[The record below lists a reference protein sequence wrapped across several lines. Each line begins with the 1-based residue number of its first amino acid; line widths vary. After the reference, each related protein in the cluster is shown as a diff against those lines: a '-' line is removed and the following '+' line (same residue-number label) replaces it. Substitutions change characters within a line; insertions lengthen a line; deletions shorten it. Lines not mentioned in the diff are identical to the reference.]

1 MIEDLDFETYLYISK
16 DKFQIFVL
24 NKKKLQNLY
33 SQELKIDHQ
42 FDFKDLNILLNFLD
56 KNIYKIEKLIG
67 NFIKNIILIVENEK
81 NLKVNMCVKKKN
93 YETSLK
99 QKSFGSNLNELKDL
113 FKKNYQEQSIMHMC
127 IVNYIFDGKSYS
139 SFNSELINDYFCI
152 EVSFIAID
160 NKLVFAFNNVLE
172 KYQIKIEKY
181 MCGNYINNFV
191 GNADDEISIIANKL
205 RNGLNINEI
214 TFAPK
219 RKENKGFFEKFFQ
232 LFS

>member
-24 NKKKLQNLY
+24 NKKKLKNLY

-81 NLKVNMCVKKKN
+81 NLKINIGIKKS

-99 QKSFGSNLNELKDL
+99 QKSFSSNLTELKDL
-113 FKKNYQEQSIMHMC
+113 FKKNYQDQTIMHMC
-127 IVNYIFDGKSYS
+127 IINYIIDGKRYS
-139 SFNSELINDYFCI
+139 SFDTKLINDYFCI

-160 NKLVFAFNNVLE
+160 NKLVFALDNVLE
-172 KYQIKIEKY
+172 KYQIKIKQY
-181 MCGNYINNFV
+181 MCGNYINNFI
-191 GNADDEISIIANKL
+191 GDTGDEISIIANKL

-214 TFAPK
+214 TIVPK
-219 RKENKGFFEKFFQ
+219 HKENKGFFEKFFQ

>member
-24 NKKKLQNLY
+24 NKKKLNNLY

-81 NLKVNMCVKKKN
+81 NLKINMGIKKS

-99 QKSFGSNLNELKDL
+99 QKSFSSNLTELKDL
-113 FKKNYQEQSIMHMC
+113 FKKNYQDQTIMHMC
-127 IVNYIFDGKSYS
+127 IINYIIDGKRYS
-139 SFNSELINDYFCI
+139 SFDTKLINDYFCI

-160 NKLVFAFNNVLE
+160 DKLVFAFDNLLE
-172 KYQIKIEKY
+172 KYQIKIKQY
-181 MCGNYINNFV
+181 MCGNYINNFI
-191 GNADDEISIIANKL
+191 GDTGDEISIIANKL

-214 TFAPK
+214 TFVPK
-219 RKENKGFFEKFFQ
+219 HKENMGFFEKFFQ

>member
-24 NKKKLQNLY
+24 NKKKLKNLY

-81 NLKVNMCVKKKN
+81 NLKINIGIKKN
-93 YETSLK
+93 YETSRK
-99 QKSFGSNLNELKDL
+99 QKSFSSNLIELKDL
-113 FKKNYQEQSIMHMC
+113 FKKNYQDQTIMHMC
-127 IVNYIFDGKSYS
+127 IINYIIDGKRYS
-139 SFNSELINDYFCI
+139 SFDTKLINDYFCI

-160 NKLVFAFNNVLE
+160 NKLVFALDNVLE
-172 KYQIKIEKY
+172 KYQIKIKQY
-181 MCGNYINNFV
+181 MCGNYINNFI
-191 GNADDEISIIANKL
+191 GDTGDEISIIANKL

-214 TFAPK
+214 TIVPK
-219 RKENKGFFEKFFQ
+219 HKENKGFFEKFFQ

>member
-24 NKKKLQNLY
+24 NKKKLKNLY

-81 NLKVNMCVKKKN
+81 NLKINIGIKKS

-99 QKSFGSNLNELKDL
+99 QKSFSSNLTELKDL
-113 FKKNYQEQSIMHMC
+113 FKKNYQDQTIMHMC
-127 IVNYIFDGKSYS
+127 IINYIIDGKRYS
-139 SFNSELINDYFCI
+139 SFDTKLINNYFCI

-160 NKLVFAFNNVLE
+160 NKLVFAFDNVLE
-172 KYQIKIEKY
+172 KYQIKIKQY
-181 MCGNYINNFV
+181 MCGNYINNFI
-191 GNADDEISIIANKL
+191 GDTGDEISIIANKL

-214 TFAPK
+214 TIVPK
-219 RKENKGFFEKFFQ
+219 HKENKGFFEKFFQ

>member
-16 DKFQIFVL
+16 NKFQIFVL
-24 NKKKLQNLY
+24 NKKKLKNLY
-33 SQELKIDHQ
+33 SQELKIEHQ

-81 NLKVNMCVKKKN
+81 NLKINMGIKKS
-93 YETSLK
+93 YESSMK
-99 QKSFGSNLNELKDL
+99 QKSFSNNLTELKDL
-113 FKKNYQEQSIMHMC
+113 FKKNYQDQTIMHMC
-127 IVNYIFDGKSYS
+127 IINYIIDGKRYS
-139 SFNSELINDYFCI
+139 SFDTKLINDYFCI

-160 NKLVFAFNNVLE
+160 NKLVFAFDNVLE
-172 KYQIKIEKY
+172 KYQIKIKKY
-181 MCGNYINNFV
+181 MCGNYINNFI
-191 GNADDEISIIANKL
+191 GDTGDEISIIANKL

-214 TFAPK
+214 TIVPK
-219 RKENKGFFEKFFQ
+219 HKENKGFFEKFFQ

>member
-24 NKKKLQNLY
+24 NKKKLKNLY

-81 NLKVNMCVKKKN
+81 NLKINMGIKKS

-99 QKSFGSNLNELKDL
+99 QKSFSSNLTELKDL
-113 FKKNYQEQSIMHMC
+113 FKKNYQDQSIMHMC
-127 IVNYIFDGKSYS
+127 IINYIIDGKRYS
-139 SFNSELINDYFCI
+139 SFDTKLINDYFCI

-160 NKLVFAFNNVLE
+160 NKLVFAFDNVLE
-172 KYQIKIEKY
+172 KYQIKIKQY
-181 MCGNYINNFV
+181 MCGNYINNFI
-191 GNADDEISIIANKL
+191 GDAGDEISIIANKL

-214 TFAPK
+214 TIVPK
-219 RKENKGFFEKFFQ
+219 HKENKGFFEKFFQ

>member
-24 NKKKLQNLY
+24 NKKKLKNLY

-42 FDFKDLNILLNFLD
+42 FDFNDLNILLNFLD

-81 NLKVNMCVKKKN
+81 NLKINMSIKKS

-99 QKSFGSNLNELKDL
+99 QKSFSSNLTELKDL
-113 FKKNYQEQSIMHMC
+113 FKKNYQDQTIMHMC
-127 IVNYIFDGKSYS
+127 IINYIIDGKRYS
-139 SFNSELINDYFCI
+139 SFDTKLINDYFCI

-160 NKLVFAFNNVLE
+160 NKLVLAFDNVLE
-172 KYQIKIEKY
+172 KYQIKIKQY
-181 MCGNYINNFV
+181 MCGNYINNFI
-191 GNADDEISIIANKL
+191 GDTGDEISIIANKL

-214 TFAPK
+214 TIVPK
-219 RKENKGFFEKFFQ
+219 HKENKGFFEKFFQ

>member
-24 NKKKLQNLY
+24 NKKKLKNLY

-81 NLKVNMCVKKKN
+81 NLKINMGIKKN

-99 QKSFGSNLNELKDL
+99 QKSFSSNLTELKDL
-113 FKKNYQEQSIMHMC
+113 FKKNYQDQTIMHMC
-127 IVNYIFDGKSYS
+127 IINYIIDGKRYS
-139 SFNSELINDYFCI
+139 SFDTKLINDYFCI

-160 NKLVFAFNNVLE
+160 NKLVFAFDNVLE
-172 KYQIKIEKY
+172 KYQIKIKQY
-181 MCGNYINNFV
+181 MCGNYINNFI
-191 GNADDEISIIANKL
+191 GDTGDEISIIANKL

-214 TFAPK
+214 IIVAK
-219 RKENKGFFEKFFQ
+219 HKENKGFFEKFFQ

>member
-24 NKKKLQNLY
+24 NKKKLKNLY

-81 NLKVNMCVKKKN
+81 NLKINIGIKKN

-99 QKSFGSNLNELKDL
+99 QKSFSSNLTELKDL
-113 FKKNYQEQSIMHMC
+113 FKKNYQDQTIMHMC
-127 IVNYIFDGKSYS
+127 IINYIIDSKRYS
-139 SFNSELINDYFCI
+139 SFDTKQINDYFCI

-160 NKLVFAFNNVLE
+160 NKLVFALDNVLE
-172 KYQIKIEKY
+172 KYQIKIKQY
-181 MCGNYINNFV
+181 MCGNYINNFT
-191 GNADDEISIIANKL
+191 GDTGDEISIIANKL

-214 TFAPK
+214 TIVPK
-219 RKENKGFFEKFFQ
+219 HKENKGFFEKFFQ

>member
-24 NKKKLQNLY
+24 NKKKLKNLY

-81 NLKVNMCVKKKN
+81 NLKINMGIKKN

-99 QKSFGSNLNELKDL
+99 QKSFSSNLTELKDL
-113 FKKNYQEQSIMHMC
+113 FKKNYQDQTIMHMC
-127 IVNYIFDGKSYS
+127 IINYIIDGKRYS
-139 SFNSELINDYFCI
+139 SFDTKLINDYFCI

-160 NKLVFAFNNVLE
+160 NKLVFAFDNVLE
-172 KYQIKIEKY
+172 KYQIKIKKY
-181 MCGNYINNFV
+181 MCGNYINNFI
-191 GNADDEISIIANKL
+191 GDTGDEISIIANKL

-214 TFAPK
+214 TIVPK
-219 RKENKGFFEKFFQ
+219 HKENKGFFEKFFQ

>member
-24 NKKKLQNLY
+24 NKKKLKNLY

-81 NLKVNMCVKKKN
+81 NLKVNMCAKKKN

-99 QKSFGSNLNELKDL
+99 QKNFESNLTELKDL
-113 FKKNYQEQSIMHMC
+113 FKKNYQDQTIMHMC
-127 IVNYIFDGKSYS
+127 IINYIIDGKRYS
-139 SFNSELINDYFCI
+139 SFDTKLINDYFCI

-160 NKLVFAFNNVLE
+160 NKLVFAFDNVLE
-172 KYQIKIEKY
+172 KYQIKIKQY
-181 MCGNYINNFV
+181 MCGNYINNFI
-191 GNADDEISIIANKL
+191 GDTGDEISIIANKL

-214 TFAPK
+214 TIVPK
-219 RKENKGFFEKFFQ
+219 HKENKGFFEKFFQ

>member
-24 NKKKLQNLY
+24 NKKKLKNLY

-81 NLKVNMCVKKKN
+81 NLKVNMGVKKKN

-99 QKSFGSNLNELKDL
+99 QKSFGSNLSELKDL
-113 FKKNYQEQSIMHMC
+113 FKKNYQDQTIMHMC
-127 IVNYIFDGKSYS
+127 IINYIIDGKRYS
-139 SFNSELINDYFCI
+139 SFDTKLINDYFCI

-160 NKLVFAFNNVLE
+160 NKLVFAFDNVLE
-172 KYQIKIEKY
+172 KYQIKIKQY
-181 MCGNYINNFV
+181 MCGNYINNFI
-191 GNADDEISIIANKL
+191 GDTGDEISIIANKL

-214 TFAPK
+214 TIVPK
-219 RKENKGFFEKFFQ
+219 HKENKGFFEKFFQ

>member
-24 NKKKLQNLY
+24 NKKKLKNLY

-81 NLKVNMCVKKKN
+81 NLKINMGIKKS
-93 YETSLK
+93 YESLLK
-99 QKSFGSNLNELKDL
+99 QKSFSSNLTELKDL
-113 FKKNYQEQSIMHMC
+113 FKKNYQDQTIMHMC
-127 IVNYIFDGKSYS
+127 IINYIIDGKRYS
-139 SFNSELINDYFCI
+139 SFDTKLINDYFCI

-160 NKLVFAFNNVLE
+160 NKLVFAFDNVLE
-172 KYQIKIEKY
+172 KYQIKIKQY
-181 MCGNYINNFV
+181 MCGNYINNFI
-191 GNADDEISIIANKL
+191 GDTGDEISIIANKL

-214 TFAPK
+214 TIVPK
-219 RKENKGFFEKFFQ
+219 HKENKGFFEKFFQ

>member
-24 NKKKLQNLY
+24 NKKKLKNLY

-81 NLKVNMCVKKKN
+81 NLKINMGIKKS
-93 YETSLK
+93 YESSLK
-99 QKSFGSNLNELKDL
+99 QKSFSSNLTELKDL
-113 FKKNYQEQSIMHMC
+113 FKKNYQDQTIMHMC
-127 IVNYIFDGKSYS
+127 IINYIIDGKRYS
-139 SFNSELINDYFCI
+139 SFDTKLINDYFCI

-160 NKLVFAFNNVLE
+160 NKLVFAFDSALE
-172 KYQIKIEKY
+172 KYQIKIKQY
-181 MCGNYINNFV
+181 MCGNYINNFI
-191 GNADDEISIIANKL
+191 GDTGDEISIIANKL

-214 TFAPK
+214 TIVPK
-219 RKENKGFFEKFFQ
+219 HKENKVFFEKFFQ

>member
-24 NKKKLQNLY
+24 NKKKLKNLY

-81 NLKVNMCVKKKN
+81 NLKINIGIKKS
-93 YETSLK
+93 YETALK
-99 QKSFGSNLNELKDL
+99 QKSFSSNLTELKDL
-113 FKKNYQEQSIMHMC
+113 FKKNYQDQTIMHMC
-127 IVNYIFDGKSYS
+127 IINYIIDGKRYS
-139 SFNSELINDYFCI
+139 SFDTKLINDYFCI

-160 NKLVFAFNNVLE
+160 NKLVFALDNLLE
-172 KYQIKIEKY
+172 KYQIKITQY
-181 MCGNYINNFV
+181 MCGNYINNFI
-191 GNADDEISIIANKL
+191 GDTGDEISIIANKL

-214 TFAPK
+214 TIVPK
-219 RKENKGFFEKFFQ
+219 HRENKGFFEKFFQ

>member
-24 NKKKLQNLY
+24 NKKKLKNLY

-81 NLKVNMCVKKKN
+81 SLEINMGIKKS
-93 YETSLK
+93 YESSLK
-99 QKSFGSNLNELKDL
+99 QKSFSSNLTEIKDL
-113 FKKNYQEQSIMHMC
+113 FKKNYQDQTIMHMC
-127 IVNYIFDGKSYS
+127 IINYIIDGKRYS
-139 SFNSELINDYFCI
+139 SFDTKLINDYFCI

-160 NKLVFAFNNVLE
+160 NKLVFAFDNVLE
-172 KYQIKIEKY
+172 KYQIKIKQY
-181 MCGNYINNFV
+181 MCGNYINNFI
-191 GNADDEISIIANKL
+191 GDTGDEISIIANKL

-214 TFAPK
+214 TIVPK
-219 RKENKGFFEKFFQ
+219 HKENKGFFEKFFQ

>member
-24 NKKKLQNLY
+24 NKKKLKNLY
-33 SQELKIDHQ
+33 SQELKIEHQ

-81 NLKVNMCVKKKN
+81 NLKINMGIKKS

-99 QKSFGSNLNELKDL
+99 QKSFSSNLTELKDL
-113 FKKNYQEQSIMHMC
+113 FKKNYQDQTIMHMC
-127 IVNYIFDGKSYS
+127 IINYIIDGKRYS
-139 SFNSELINDYFCI
+139 SFDTKLINDYFCI

-160 NKLVFAFNNVLE
+160 NKLVFALDNVLE
-172 KYQIKIEKY
+172 KYQIKIKQY
-181 MCGNYINNFV
+181 MCGNYINNFI
-191 GNADDEISIIANKL
+191 GDTGDEISIIANKL

-214 TFAPK
+214 TIVPK
-219 RKENKGFFEKFFQ
+219 HKENKGFFEKFFQ

>member
-1 MIEDLDFETYLYISK
+1 MIEDLEFETYLYISK

-24 NKKKLQNLY
+24 NKKKLKNLY

-81 NLKVNMCVKKKN
+81 NLKINMGIKKS

-99 QKSFGSNLNELKDL
+99 QKSFSSNLTELKDL
-113 FKKNYQEQSIMHMC
+113 FKKNYQDQTIMHMC
-127 IVNYIFDGKSYS
+127 IINYIIDGKRYS
-139 SFNSELINDYFCI
+139 SFDTKLINDYFCI

-160 NKLVFAFNNVLE
+160 NKLVFAFDNVLE
-172 KYQIKIEKY
+172 KYQIKIKQY
-181 MCGNYINNFV
+181 MCGNYINNFI
-191 GNADDEISIIANKL
+191 GDTGDEISIIANKL

-214 TFAPK
+214 IIVAK
-219 RKENKGFFEKFFQ
+219 HKENKGFFEKFFQ

>member
-24 NKKKLQNLY
+24 NKKKLKNLY

-42 FDFKDLNILLNFLD
+42 FDFMDLNILLNFLD

-81 NLKVNMCVKKKN
+81 NLKINMGIKKS

-99 QKSFGSNLNELKDL
+99 QKSFSSNLTELKDL
-113 FKKNYQEQSIMHMC
+113 FKKNYQDQTIMHMC
-127 IVNYIFDGKSYS
+127 IINYIIDGKRYS
-139 SFNSELINDYFCI
+139 SFDTKLINDYFCI

-160 NKLVFAFNNVLE
+160 NKLVFALDNVLE
-172 KYQIKIEKY
+172 KYQIKIKQY
-181 MCGNYINNFV
+181 MCGNYINNFI
-191 GNADDEISIIANKL
+191 GDTGDEISIIANKL

-214 TFAPK
+214 TFVPK
-219 RKENKGFFEKFFQ
+219 YKKNKGFFEKFFQ

>member
-1 MIEDLDFETYLYISK
+1 MIAGLDFETYLYISK
-16 DKFQIFVL
+16 NKLQIFVL
-24 NKKKLQNLY
+24 NKQKLKNLY

-67 NFIKNIILIVENEK
+67 NFIKNIILIVENKK
-81 NLKVNMCVKKKN
+81 NLKINMGIKKS

-99 QKSFGSNLNELKDL
+99 QKSFSSNLTELKDL
-113 FKKNYQEQSIMHMC
+113 FKKNYQDQTIMHMC
-127 IVNYIFDGKSYS
+127 IINYIIDGKRYS
-139 SFNSELINDYFCI
+139 SFDTKLINDYFCI

-160 NKLVFAFNNVLE
+160 NKLVFAFDNMLE
-172 KYQIKIEKY
+172 KYQIKIKQY
-181 MCGNYINNFV
+181 MCGNYINNFI
-191 GNADDEISIIANKL
+191 GDTGDEISIIANKL

-214 TFAPK
+214 TIVPK
-219 RKENKGFFEKFFQ
+219 HKENKGFFEKFFQ

>member
-24 NKKKLQNLY
+24 NKKKLKNLY

-81 NLKVNMCVKKKN
+81 NLKINMGIKKS

-99 QKSFGSNLNELKDL
+99 QKSFSSNLTELKDL
-113 FKKNYQEQSIMHMC
+113 FKKNYEDQTIMHMC
-127 IVNYIFDGKSYS
+127 IMNYIIDGKRYS
-139 SFNSELINDYFCI
+139 SFDTKLINDYFCI

-160 NKLVFAFNNVLE
+160 NKLVFALDNVLE
-172 KYQIKIEKY
+172 KYQIKIKQY
-181 MCGNYINNFV
+181 MCGNYINNFI
-191 GNADDEISIIANKL
+191 GDTGDEISIIANKL

-214 TFAPK
+214 TIVPK
-219 RKENKGFFEKFFQ
+219 HKENKGFFEKFFQ

>member
-24 NKKKLQNLY
+24 NKKKLKNLY
-33 SQELKIDHQ
+33 SQVLKIDHQ

-67 NFIKNIILIVENEK
+67 NFIKDIILIVENEK
-81 NLKVNMCVKKKN
+81 NLKINIGIKKS

-99 QKSFGSNLNELKDL
+99 QKSFSSNLTELKDL
-113 FKKNYQEQSIMHMC
+113 FKKNYQDQTIMHMC
-127 IVNYIFDGKSYS
+127 IINYIIDGKRYS
-139 SFNSELINDYFCI
+139 SFDTKLINDYFCI

-160 NKLVFAFNNVLE
+160 NKLVFALDNVLE
-172 KYQIKIEKY
+172 KYQIKIKQY
-181 MCGNYINNFV
+181 MCGNYINNFI
-191 GNADDEISIIANKL
+191 GDTGDEISIIANKL

-214 TFAPK
+214 TIVPK
-219 RKENKGFFEKFFQ
+219 HKENKGFFEKFFQ

>member
-24 NKKKLQNLY
+24 NKKKLKNLY

-81 NLKVNMCVKKKN
+81 NLKINIGIKKS
-93 YETSLK
+93 YEASLK
-99 QKSFGSNLNELKDL
+99 QKSFSSNLTELKDL
-113 FKKNYQEQSIMHMC
+113 FKKNYQDQTIMHMC
-127 IVNYIFDGKSYS
+127 IINYIIDGKRYS
-139 SFNSELINDYFCI
+139 SFDTKLINDYFCI

-160 NKLVFAFNNVLE
+160 NKLVFAFDNVLE
-172 KYQIKIEKY
+172 KYQIKIKQY
-181 MCGNYINNFV
+181 MCGNYINNFI
-191 GNADDEISIIANKL
+191 GDTGDEISIIANKL

-214 TFAPK
+214 TIVPK
-219 RKENKGFFEKFFQ
+219 HKENKGFFEKFFQ

>member
-24 NKKKLQNLY
+24 NKKKLKNLY

-81 NLKVNMCVKKKN
+81 NLKINMGIKKS

-99 QKSFGSNLNELKDL
+99 QKSFSSNLTELKDL
-113 FKKNYQEQSIMHMC
+113 FKKNYQDQTIMHMC
-127 IVNYIFDGKSYS
+127 IINYIIDGKRYS
-139 SFNSELINDYFCI
+139 SFDTKQINDYFCI

-160 NKLVFAFNNVLE
+160 NKLVFALDNVLE
-172 KYQIKIEKY
+172 KYQIKIKQY
-181 MCGNYINNFV
+181 MCGNYINNFI
-191 GNADDEISIIANKL
+191 GDTGDEISIIANKL

-214 TFAPK
+214 TIVSK
-219 RKENKGFFEKFFQ
+219 HKENKGFFEKFFQ

>member
-24 NKKKLQNLY
+24 NKKKLKNLY
-33 SQELKIDHQ
+33 SQELKIDNQ

-81 NLKVNMCVKKKN
+81 NLKINMGIKKS

-99 QKSFGSNLNELKDL
+99 QKSFSSNLTELKDL
-113 FKKNYQEQSIMHMC
+113 FKKNYQDQTIMHMC
-127 IVNYIFDGKSYS
+127 IINYIIDGKRYS
-139 SFNSELINDYFCI
+139 SFDTKLINDYFCI

-160 NKLVFAFNNVLE
+160 NKLVFAFDNVLE
-172 KYQIKIEKY
+172 KYQIKIKQY
-181 MCGNYINNFV
+181 MCGNYINNFI
-191 GNADDEISIIANKL
+191 GDTGDEISIIANKL

-214 TFAPK
+214 TIVPK
-219 RKENKGFFEKFFQ
+219 HKENKGFFEKFFQ

>member
-24 NKKKLQNLY
+24 NKKKLKNLY

-81 NLKVNMCVKKKN
+81 NLKINMGIKKS

-99 QKSFGSNLNELKDL
+99 QKSFSSNLTELKDL
-113 FKKNYQEQSIMHMC
+113 FKKNYQDQTIMHMC
-127 IVNYIFDGKSYS
+127 IINYIIDGKRCS
-139 SFNSELINDYFCI
+139 SFDTKLINDYFCI

-160 NKLVFAFNNVLE
+160 NKLVFAFDNVLE
-172 KYQIKIEKY
+172 KYQIKIKQY
-181 MCGNYINNFV
+181 MCGNYINNFISDT
-191 GNADDEISIIANKL
+191 GDEISIIANKL

-214 TFAPK
+214 TIVPK
-219 RKENKGFFEKFFQ
+219 HKENKGFFEKFFQ

>member
-24 NKKKLQNLY
+24 NKKKLKNLY

-81 NLKVNMCVKKKN
+81 NLKINMGIKKS

-99 QKSFGSNLNELKDL
+99 QKSFSSNLTELKDL
-113 FKKNYQEQSIMHMC
+113 FKKNYQDQTIMHMC
-127 IVNYIFDGKSYS
+127 IINYIIDGKRYS
-139 SFNSELINDYFCI
+139 SFDTKLINDYFCI

-160 NKLVFAFNNVLE
+160 NKLVFALDNVLE
-172 KYQIKIEKY
+172 KYQIKIKQY
-181 MCGNYINNFV
+181 MCGNYINNFI
-191 GNADDEISIIANKL
+191 GDTGDEISIIANKL

-214 TFAPK
+214 TIAPK
-219 RKENKGFFEKFFQ
+219 HKENKGFFEKFFH

>member
-24 NKKKLQNLY
+24 NKKKLKNLY

-42 FDFKDLNILLNFLD
+42 FDFKDLNKLLNFLD

-81 NLKVNMCVKKKN
+81 NLKINMGIKKS

-99 QKSFGSNLNELKDL
+99 QKSFSSNLTELKDL
-113 FKKNYQEQSIMHMC
+113 FKKNYQDQTIMHMC
-127 IVNYIFDGKSYS
+127 IINYIIDGKRYA
-139 SFNSELINDYFCI
+139 SFDTKLINDYFCI

-160 NKLVFAFNNVLE
+160 NKLVFALENVLE
-172 KYQIKIEKY
+172 KYQIKIKQY
-181 MCGNYINNFV
+181 MCGNYINNFI
-191 GNADDEISIIANKL
+191 GDTGDEISIIANKL

-214 TFAPK
+214 TIVPK
-219 RKENKGFFEKFFQ
+219 HKENKGFFEKFFQ

>member
-24 NKKKLQNLY
+24 NKKKLKNLY

-81 NLKVNMCVKKKN
+81 NLKVNMGVKKKN

-99 QKSFGSNLNELKDL
+99 QKSFSNNLTELKDL
-113 FKKNYQEQSIMHMC
+113 FKKNYQDQTIMHMC
-127 IVNYIFDGKSYS
+127 IINYIIDGKRYS
-139 SFNSELINDYFCI
+139 SFDTKLINDYFCI

-160 NKLVFAFNNVLE
+160 NKLVFAFDNVLE
-172 KYQIKIEKY
+172 KYQIKIKQY
-181 MCGNYINNFV
+181 MCGNYINNFI
-191 GNADDEISIIANKL
+191 GDTGDEISIIANKL

-214 TFAPK
+214 TIVPK
-219 RKENKGFFEKFFQ
+219 HKENKGFFEKFFQ

>member
-24 NKKKLQNLY
+24 NKKKLKNLY

-42 FDFKDLNILLNFLD
+42 FDFKDLNKLLNFLD

-81 NLKVNMCVKKKN
+81 NLKINMGIKKS

-99 QKSFGSNLNELKDL
+99 QKSFSSNLTELKDL
-113 FKKNYQEQSIMHMC
+113 FKKNYQDQTIMHMC
-127 IVNYIFDGKSYS
+127 IINYIIDGKRYS
-139 SFNSELINDYFCI
+139 SFDTKLINDYFFI

-160 NKLVFAFNNVLE
+160 NKLVFAFDNMLE
-172 KYQIKIEKY
+172 KYQIKIKQY
-181 MCGNYINNFV
+181 MCGNYINNFI
-191 GNADDEISIIANKL
+191 GDSGDEISIIANKL

-214 TFAPK
+214 TIVPK
-219 RKENKGFFEKFFQ
+219 HKENKGFFEKFFQ

>member
-24 NKKKLQNLY
+24 NKKKLKNLY

-81 NLKVNMCVKKKN
+81 NLKINMGIKKN

-99 QKSFGSNLNELKDL
+99 QKSFSSNLTELKDL
-113 FKKNYQEQSIMHMC
+113 FKKNYQDQTIMHMC
-127 IVNYIFDGKSYS
+127 IINYIIDGKRYS
-139 SFNSELINDYFCI
+139 SFDTKLINDYFCI

-160 NKLVFAFNNVLE
+160 NKLVFALDNVLE
-172 KYQIKIEKY
+172 KYQIKIKQY
-181 MCGNYINNFV
+181 MCGNYINNFI
-191 GNADDEISIIANKL
+191 GDTGDEISIIANKL

-214 TFAPK
+214 IIVAK
-219 RKENKGFFEKFFQ
+219 HKENKGFFEKFFQ

>member
-24 NKKKLQNLY
+24 NKKKLKNLY
-33 SQELKIDHQ
+33 SQELKIDHR
-42 FDFKDLNILLNFLD
+42 FDFKDLNKLLNFLD

-81 NLKVNMCVKKKN
+81 NLKINMGIKKS

-99 QKSFGSNLNELKDL
+99 QKSFSSNLTELKDL
-113 FKKNYQEQSIMHMC
+113 FKKNYQDQTIMHMC
-127 IVNYIFDGKSYS
+127 IINYIIDGKRYS
-139 SFNSELINDYFCI
+139 SFDTRLINDYFCI

-160 NKLVFAFNNVLE
+160 NKLVFAFDNVLE
-172 KYQIKIEKY
+172 KYQIKIKQY
-181 MCGNYINNFV
+181 MCGNYINNFI
-191 GNADDEISIIANKL
+191 GDTGDEISIIANKL

-214 TFAPK
+214 TIVPK
-219 RKENKGFFEKFFQ
+219 HKENKGFFEKFFQ

>member
-24 NKKKLQNLY
+24 NKKKLKNLY

-42 FDFKDLNILLNFLD
+42 FDFKDLNKLSNFLD

-81 NLKVNMCVKKKN
+81 NLKIDMGVKKS

-99 QKSFGSNLNELKDL
+99 QKSFSSNLTELKDL
-113 FKKNYQEQSIMHMC
+113 FKKNYQDQTIMHMC
-127 IVNYIFDGKSYS
+127 IINYIIDGKRYS
-139 SFNSELINDYFCI
+139 SFDTKLINDYFCI

-160 NKLVFAFNNVLE
+160 NKLVFAFDNVLE
-172 KYQIKIEKY
+172 KYQIKIKQY
-181 MCGNYINNFV
+181 MCGNYINNFI
-191 GNADDEISIIANKL
+191 GDTGDEISIIANKL

-214 TFAPK
+214 TIVPK
-219 RKENKGFFEKFFQ
+219 HKENKGFFEKFFQ

>member
-24 NKKKLQNLY
+24 NKKKLKNLY

-81 NLKVNMCVKKKN
+81 NLKVNMGVKKKN

-99 QKSFGSNLNELKDL
+99 QKSFSSNLTELKDL
-113 FKKNYQEQSIMHMC
+113 FKKNYQDQTIMHMC
-127 IVNYIFDGKSYS
+127 IINYIIDGKRYS
-139 SFNSELINDYFCI
+139 SFDTKLINDYFCI

-160 NKLVFAFNNVLE
+160 NKLVFAFDNVLE
-172 KYQIKIEKY
+172 KYQIKIKQY
-181 MCGNYINNFV
+181 MCGNYINNFI
-191 GNADDEISIIANKL
+191 GDTGDEISIIANKL

-214 TFAPK
+214 TIVPK
-219 RKENKGFFEKFFQ
+219 HKKNKGFFEKFFQ

>member
-24 NKKKLQNLY
+24 NKKKLKNLY
-33 SQELKIDHQ
+33 IQELKIDHQ

-81 NLKVNMCVKKKN
+81 NLKINMGIKKS

-99 QKSFGSNLNELKDL
+99 QKSFSSNLTELKDL
-113 FKKNYQEQSIMHMC
+113 FKKNYQDQTIMHMC
-127 IVNYIFDGKSYS
+127 IINYIIDGKRYS
-139 SFNSELINDYFCI
+139 SFDTKLINDYFCI

-160 NKLVFAFNNVLE
+160 NKLVFAFDNVLE
-172 KYQIKIEKY
+172 KYQIKIKQY
-181 MCGNYINNFV
+181 MSGNYINNFI
-191 GNADDEISIIANKL
+191 GDTGDEISIIANKL

-214 TFAPK
+214 TIVPK
-219 RKENKGFFEKFFQ
+219 HKENKGFFEKFFQ

>member
-24 NKKKLQNLY
+24 NKKKLKNLY

-42 FDFKDLNILLNFLD
+42 FDFKDLNKLLNFLD

-81 NLKVNMCVKKKN
+81 NLKINMGIKKS

-99 QKSFGSNLNELKDL
+99 QKSFSSNLTELKDL
-113 FKKNYQEQSIMHMC
+113 FKKNYQDQTIMHMC
-127 IVNYIFDGKSYS
+127 IINYIIDGKRYS
-139 SFNSELINDYFCI
+139 SFDTKLINDFFCI

-160 NKLVFAFNNVLE
+160 NKLVFAFDNVLE
-172 KYQIKIEKY
+172 KYQIKIKQY
-181 MCGNYINNFV
+181 MCGNYINNFI
-191 GNADDEISIIANKL
+191 GDTGDEISIIANKL

-214 TFAPK
+214 TIVPK
-219 RKENKGFFEKFFQ
+219 HKENKGFFEKFFQ